1 MSEPLH
7 FGLVPVH
14 DDEPTREALGQL
26 TAALTKR
33 LGPCVP
39 VCCESPRE
47 LATRFEA
54 GELQLVWS
62 SPTLALTALSDA
74 VPLVASV
81 RQGVAYYHGVL
92 FVLRDSEIRGPMDA
106 RGRHVAW
113 VAESSA
119 AGYLF
124 ARVALASLG
133 LELDDFFGEESF
145 LGSHGAVSAAVLEGR
160 ADIGATFAVFED
172 GDATRAVLR
181 AGFTDHPK
189 ADEARI
195 LFSTPPVPSDLIVVS
210 RGALKEHGPR
220 LREALLVLP
229 DELPDAVTQVTG
241 ADGFQACRE
250 RFLEQ
255 LRHQLEDAR
264 VLGLIA

>member
-14 DDEPTREALGQL
+14 DDEATHDALNEL
-26 TAALTKR
+26 TTALSR
-33 LGPCVP
+33 HLGPCHP
-39 VCCESPRE
+39 VCCETPRE
-47 LATRFEA
+47 LAERFEA

-62 SPTLALTALSDA
+62 SPTLALTALGDS

-106 RGRHVAW
+106 RGQHMAW
-113 VAESSA
+113 VAQTSA

-145 LGSHGAVSAAVLEGR
+145 LGSHGAVADAVLGGE
-160 ADIGATFAVFED
+160 ADIGATFAVFEA
-172 GDATRAVLR
+172 GDATQPLLR
-181 AGFTDHPK
+181 AGFSDHDK

-195 LFSTPPVPSDLIVVS
+195 LFSTPPIPSDLVVAS
-210 RGALKEHGPR
+210 RAALRQHGPR
-220 LREALLVLP
+220 LREALLSLP
-229 DELPDAVTQVTG
+229 QEHPEAVVQITG